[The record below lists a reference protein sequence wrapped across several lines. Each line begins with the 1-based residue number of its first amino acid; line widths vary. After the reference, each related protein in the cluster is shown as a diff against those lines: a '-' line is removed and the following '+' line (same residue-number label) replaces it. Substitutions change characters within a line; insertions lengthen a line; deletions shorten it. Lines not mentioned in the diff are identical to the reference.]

1 MKKYYPYKSD
11 KPEKK
16 YYVITDTNKKVYFGQ
31 AGADD
36 FTITKNEE
44 QKQRYITRH
53 KKNEDWTESGIDTP
67 GFWSYHYLW
76 SLPSKTQADQKI
88 KQTFL

>member
-16 YYVITDTNKKVYFGQ
+16 YYVISNTNKKIYFGQ

-44 QKQRYITRH
+44 QKQRYIARH
-53 KKNEDWTESGIDTP
+53 NKNEDWTKNGIDSA
-67 GFWSYHYLW
+67 GFCMRLRQ
-76 SLPSKTQADQKI
+76 TRQAFS
-88 KQTFL
+88 TS